1 MRDMD
6 AWMSTDNKEDH
17 GVAVGRTESRVT
29 HSRSSSSEQSVVA
42 SLRRWLLQEY
52 VKPYSRSL
60 AATRIFRR
68 CYWIDGVGLKR
79 TRIASGQRQNDGQ
92 HEQGMT
98 GQEDATVINELRE
111 IRALGQELARESKP
125 ITLYGFLLSA
135 DSKRHAHK
143 GKRKGPVN
151 EEEAIMLPR
160 ESDIIKRSWLEIAPA
175 LLQEMDQ
182 SPAIFLLNPLVPQV
196 FSYEQMTP
204 LYQRAVPTD
213 LCLLI
218 SHKQLTI
225 CLQDGEKVQEQG
237 AVLTALLR
245 SDRWKLLP
253 KGDAGQK
260 EASEETVAGFCT
272 LLCASMQRHFQIPPQ
287 HMRIP
292 MQAGSANVVSAP
304 YTLIYATRRQD
315 SLLRMNDAT
324 CLHWRQSIRQ
334 SYVGVLGE
342 EWFVR
347 QEDERQAVA
356 LRQLAQQVR
365 QMGEAQRTRRWPDLR
380 QQLVL
385 AQFGKFTQREYD
397 GIIQQFLEQHIVRC
411 TWKQVALD
419 ETEQVPEQND
429 TLIWG

>member
-6 AWMSTDNKEDH
+6 AWMSTDNKEDR

-29 HSRSSSSEQSVVA
+29 RSRSSSSEQAVVA

-68 CYWIDGVGLKR
+68 CYWIDGLGLKR
-79 TRIASGQRQNDGQ
+79 TRMADGQRQNDGQ
-92 HEQGMT
+92 NEQGAT
-98 GQEDATVINELRE
+98 GQGDATVIDELRE

-135 DSKRHAHK
+135 GSKKPYR
-143 GKRKGPVN
+143 GKRKEPVN
-151 EEEAIMLPR
+151 EEEAIVLPR

-182 SPAIFLLNPLVPQV
+182 SPAIFLLNPLAPQV
-196 FSYEQMTP
+196 FTYEQMTP

-218 SHKQLTI
+218 SHKQLTM
-225 CLQDGEKVQEQG
+225 CLQGGEKVQEQG

-260 EASEETVAGFCT
+260 EAVEEMVAGFCT

-287 HMRIP
+287 RMRIP
-292 MQAGSANVVSAP
+292 MQMGPANVVSAP

-315 SLLRMNDAT
+315 SLLRMNDTT

-334 SYVGVLGE
+334 SYAGVLGE

-356 LRQLAQQVR
+356 LQQLAQQVR
-365 QMGEAQRTRRWPDLR
+365 QIGAAQRTRRWPDLR

-397 GIIQQFLEQHIVRC
+397 LIIQQFLEQHIVRC
-411 TWKQVALD
+411 TWKQAALD
-419 ETEQVPEQND
+419 ETERVPEQND
-429 TLIWG
+429 MLMWG